1 MAFRYRDKGIMATI
15 GRNAAVVQIG
25 PIRVEGF
32 VGWVMWLF
40 VHLLMIVSFRSR
52 LVVLLN
58 WAWDYFLYDRP
69 IRLISRPPGR

>member
-1 MAFRYRDKGIMATI
+1 M
-15 GRNAAVVQIG
+15 
-25 PIRVEGF
+25 EGF
-32 VGWVMWLF
+32 VGWVIWLF

-69 IRLISRPPGR
+69 IRLIAR